1 MPFSLLKT
9 ERCAEEMRSVSK
21 GRFGYAEPEWCAHI
35 RNALRCVRIGKI
47 ALVAV
52 MICAAL
58 STLATDLEDFY
69 FRHDFSSGAV
79 EASFGASST
88 LTKDPLTGYAAVS
101 VAGQDGVGTAVHPGN
116 PWGNCFGSDNES
128 SYINSDWSV
137 AASVRCAP
145 VEGGVVFCIGGLS
158 SASGGR
164 KLVALCSSATDG
176 KLYLKVLKRNGNT
189 RSVEGNVEA
198 TVAGTL
204 NGYHAVVLAYK
215 AAGTGKGELTLYFDG
230 AEAAVLEATTS
241 TPFGNGFQY
250 ASLLS
255 SNDSQ
260 HSVVGCAKTVGN
272 TALAFQDVRVFR
284 SALTAEDAA
293 AYAALYPATLPSFTE
308 NIDAYAYVQSYGVNG
323 VDTGVYMTDT
333 DKFTADFEFTDVS
346 YKQWLFGAG
355 RNDHNQAHGI
365 YLNTNK
371 ELSWTNRGEWWYC
384 WWPGSTIKGTTILDT
399 RLRVTINPSLKASVL
414 YYDSRQT
421 RESNASGNTATKTG
435 PSDVPTYLFRGS
447 GTIMDNIGQASRAKI
462 YSFEVD
468 ATASATVPRAF
479 LAPAQDANGAAGFID
494 VVAGTFHGECMDSPA
509 SALSFTPGIGQ
520 ASDYRYR
527 SGKFYSRIYA
537 VSSDPEKGLVKFEGG
552 EAAGTNAQFTARG
565 KTTKIIAVLPEGGTP
580 QVQWSGDTWA
590 ITGGTIYDSE
600 ITVKSDIAIRLVAT
614 IYKEAPVWKNND
626 GTGSLDNAENWTRT
640 PEDGESVVLEL
651 SGDTAVTCAEAKTF
665 GKITV
670 TGAYSADFSGAATVS
685 CLSAELDS
693 VTNLVTGGKLNFTAI
708 NLPAACTMTMT
719 GTEGLGDGGLTGSGT
734 LIIDAGAGNTYTMSK
749 GNSGFTGEVVVK
761 SGTARF
767 GDVMSFGPPGR
778 TASIRVKSGATL
790 DEGPGIKYYPNVIVS
805 LSRAILEDGA
815 VLQANEGYQKA
826 GAENDLQYSVLS
838 SLFLEGDATV
848 DTSFGIVTLATR
860 FHYLDIAINLGEH
873 TLTVSGDKTFG
884 VSRATISGTGT
895 IDIQEGATVVSTQNI
910 NSDSTT
916 TCAAGTIRIR
926 EGGKWHLAYYYNNHN
941 AHLSV
946 KNLVLDGT
954 VTRDRDAFTLT
965 VTGSITGNGTMSM
978 LTMGTGAV
986 FKPTGTGY
994 LTIAESLSGTM
1005 TIDPSG
1011 LDLSGG
1017 RAIPLFKTGTAE
1029 MLPAANEI
1037 VFAPGFD
1044 KHGWRL
1050 RKTRDGLGYDLARTG
1065 FAIRVR

>member
-21 GRFGYAEPEWCAHI
+21 GRFDYAEPEWCAHI

-58 STLATDLEDFY
+58 SALATDLEDFY

-88 LTKDPLTGYAAVS
+88 LKKDPLTGYAAQS
-101 VAGQDGVGTAVHPGN
+101 VYGQDGAGTAVHPGN
-116 PWGNCFGSDNES
+116 PWVNCFGSDNES

-158 SASGGR
+158 TASGGR

-204 NGYHAVVLAYK
+204 NGYHAVVLVYK

-230 AEAAVLEATTS
+230 AQAAVLEATTS

-260 HSVVGCAKTVGN
+260 HSVAGCAKTVGN
-272 TALAFQDVRVFR
+272 TALAFQDVRVFLCT
-284 SALTAEDAA
+284 LTAEDAA
-293 AYAALYPATLPSFTE
+293 AYAALYPATLPEFSSL
-308 NIDAYAYVQSYGVNG
+308 DACAYVRSYGANG

-333 DKFTADFEFTDVS
+333 DKFTADFAFTDVS
-346 YKQWLFGAG
+346 YKQWLCGAG

-384 WWPGSTIKGTTILDT
+384 WWPGSTIKGTAILDT

-421 RESNASGNTATKTG
+421 RESNASGNTATATG

-447 GTIMDNIGQASRAKI
+447 GTIMDNTGQASSAKI

-479 LAPAQDANGAAGFID
+479 FAPAQDANGAAGFID
-494 VVAGTFHGECMDSPA
+494 VVAGTFHGECMGSPEN
-509 SALSFTPGIGQ
+509 ALSFTPGIGQ

-565 KTTKIIAVLPEGGTP
+565 KTAKIIAVLPEGGTP

-626 GTGSLDNAENWTRT
+626 GTGSLDNAGNWTRT

-651 SGDTAVTCAEAKTF
+651 FGDTAVTCAEAKTF

-685 CLSAELDS
+685 CLSVELDS
-693 VTNLVTGGKLNFTAI
+693 VTNLVTGGKLNFAAI

-719 GTEGLGDGGLTGSGT
+719 GAEGLGDGGLTGSGT
-734 LIIDAGAGNTYTMSK
+734 LIIDPGAGNTYTMSK

-790 DEGPGIKYYPNVIVS
+790 DEGTAIKYWPSVS
-805 LSRAILEDGA
+805 IALSKAILEEGA
-815 VLQANEGYQKA
+815 VLQANEGYT
-826 GAENDLQYSVLS
+826 GDTAEALQSSVLTT
-838 SLFLEGDATV
+838 LDLEGDATV
-848 DTSFGIVTLATR
+848 DTSHGTVTLAQR
-860 FHYLDIAINLGEH
+860 YHYNPVFINLGEH
-873 TLTVSGDKTFG
+873 TLAVSGDKTFS

-895 IDIQEGATVVSTQNI
+895 IDILQGATVMSTQSYYGN
-910 NSDSTT
+910 NSTT
-916 TCAAGTIRIR
+916 IADGTLRIR
-926 EGGKWHLAYYYNNHN
+926 EGGKWHLAYYFNNGI

-946 KNLVLDGT
+946 KDLVLDGS
-954 VTRDRDAFTLT
+954 VTREKDTFTLT
-965 VTGSITGNGTMSM
+965 VTGSITGNGTTSM
-978 LTMGTGAV
+978 LKMGAGAV

-994 LTIAESLSGTM
+994 LTITESLSGTM

-1017 RAIPLFKTGTAE
+1017 RAIPLFKTGRAE